1 MSILLDS
8 DTRAIVQGI
17 TGRIGSMQ
25 TKWMLEY
32 GTSIVGGVTPGKGG
46 QEVHGVPVYDSVAEA
61 VSETEANASVSF
73 VPAPHVKEAAFE
85 ALDNGLK
92 LLAIITEFVPVHD
105 SLAIKNRAKKAEA
118 WIIGPNC
125 PGLLTPGVGKLGI
138 MPGNLFREGHIGLAG
153 RSATLSY
160 EVAGHITAAGRGQ
173 STAVGIGGDVV
184 TGARFL
190 DILRLFEADA
200 QTEAVVTVGEIGG
213 DSEEEAAIYIPRM
226 TKPVVAFIAGRAA
239 PPGKRLGHAGAIIR
253 GGEGTAEGKIEA
265 LRRAGVAIAASPAQI
280 PDLLSEL
287 L

>member
-105 SLAIKNRAKKAEA
+105 SLAIKNRAKKVEA

-160 EVAGHITAAGRGQ
+160 EVAGHITAAGLGQ

-280 PDLLSEL
+280 PDLLSKL

>member
-46 QEVHGVPVYDSVAEA
+46 QEVHSVPVYDSVAEA
-61 VSETEANASVSF
+61 VSETEANASVIF

-92 LLAIITEFVPVHD
+92 LLVIITEFVPVHD
-105 SLAIKNRAKKAEA
+105 SLAIKSRAKKVEA

-160 EVAGHITAAGRGQ
+160 EVAGHITAAGLGQ

-200 QTEAVVTVGEIGG
+200 QTEAVVIVGEIGG
-213 DSEEEAAIYIPRM
+213 DSEEEAATYIPRM

-253 GGEGTAEGKIEA
+253 GGEGKAEGKIEA
-265 LRRAGVAIAASPAQI
+265 LRRADVAIAASPAQI
-280 PDLLSEL
+280 PDLLSKL